1 MFRDTAIA
9 AGLLFAVAA
18 PPLAAQGWIEIERPT
33 NAPVPAN
40 GGVVRVSSSVHTI
53 IEGHIARV
61 EVAEEFRNLGGTM
74 AEGNYLYP
82 LPGEA
87 VFSSFS
93 LWMGDKEVR
102 GETMNAEQA
111 RSIYEEI
118 VRRKRDP
125 ALLSLAGSG
134 LVRAQVFPIQ
144 PGETRK
150 VMLRYTQILE
160 RAGDA
165 LRVRYNLGQRG
176 GRRGGWGDRGD
187 AGSGSF
193 NWQLEIPAS
202 AEFGTPYSPTHQLTT
217 RRESGRLEISLDSD
231 ASGEVEVFLPLRRN
245 LVGTSIVTYAPGGED
260 GYYMLLLAP
269 PPAGT
274 TDALPRDVSF
284 VVDVSG
290 SMSGEKMDQAR
301 AALDQAL
308 GTLGPRDRFRVIS
321 FSSGVRQFREGFV
334 PATPEQVADARRF
347 VDGLQADGG
356 TNIAGALDVA
366 LDGAVPE
373 GRVAFVIFLTDG
385 VPSVGEQAPDRIAET
400 AGARIGSRRLFT
412 FGVGTDVNTYLLDR
426 LALQGRGA
434 ATYVAPDANVEAA
447 VSGLLGKIQH
457 PALANLRIVSAPVTF
472 AQMTPANLPDL
483 FYGEELVVFGRY
495 HGQGNGDVV
504 IEGERN
510 GRRERFVATAAFP
523 ATADQDEFI
532 SRLWASRRIG
542 ELTRQ
547 ARLEGASESL
557 IGQIRDLG
565 LRYGILTE
573 YTSYLVQEPETVAGQ
588 RPMPAP
594 MSQSMLGGPAAAP
607 SQTGAV
613 AFRRAEG
620 SAKMAEA
627 DNLAAADSLAGRQ
640 LADARADGSSS
651 PAARR
656 VGSRVFV
663 ERKGV
668 WTDAGWTEAVPVLTV
683 APYSAAYFSLAHA
696 LPEIRPGLGLGEPVL
711 ISGRRIAI
719 RVADGGMMTLTPEK
733 LSATVK
739 EFRGR

>member
-1 MFRDTAIA
+1 MFRDTAFA
-9 AGLLFAVAA
+9 AGLLLAA
-18 PPLAAQGWIEIERPT
+18 AASPLAAQGWIEIERPINT
-33 NAPVPAN
+33 PVPAN
-40 GGVVRVSSSVHTI
+40 GGVVRVSSTVHTTV
-53 IEGHIARV
+53 EGHVARI
-61 EVAEEFRNLGGTM
+61 EVVEEFRNLGGAM

-87 VFSSFS
+87 VFSGFS

-111 RSIYEEI
+111 RAIYEEI

-125 ALLSLAGSG
+125 ALLSLAGTG

-150 VMLRYTQILE
+150 VMLRYTQVLE

-165 LRVRYNLGQRG
+165 LRVRYNLGQRDG
-176 GRRGGWGDRGD
+176 GRTGWGDRRD
-187 AGSGSF
+187 AASGRFS
-193 NWQLEIPAS
+193 WQLEIPAS

-217 RRESGRLEISLDSD
+217 RRESGRLEISLDPG

-245 LVGTSIVTYAPGGED
+245 LVGTSVVTYAPGGED

-269 PPAGT
+269 PPSGT
-274 TDALPRDVSF
+274 ADALPRDVSL

-290 SMSGEKMDQAR
+290 SMSGAKIEQAR
-301 AALDQAL
+301 EALDQAL
-308 GTLGPRDRFRVIS
+308 GTLGPRDRFRVIA
-321 FSSGVRQFREGFV
+321 FSSSVHQFQVGFV
-334 PATPEQVADARRF
+334 TATPDHIAEARRF
-347 VDGLQADGG
+347 VAGLQAEGG

-373 GRVAFVIFLTDG
+373 ERVAFVIFLTDG
-385 VPSVGEQAPDRIAET
+385 VPSVGEQAPDRIAEA
-400 AGARIGSRRLFT
+400 AGARVGRRRLFT

-426 LALQGRGA
+426 LAVQGHGA
-434 ATYVAPDANVEAA
+434 AAYVAPDANVEVA
-447 VSGLLGKIQH
+447 VGSLLGKIQH

-495 HGQGNGDVV
+495 HGHGDGDVV
-504 IEGERN
+504 LEGERN
-510 GRRERFVATAAFP
+510 GRRERFVATASFP
-523 ATADQDEFI
+523 STDDRDEFV

-557 IGQIRDLG
+557 VAQIRDLG

-573 YTSYLVQEPETVAGQ
+573 YTSYLVQEPEAVAGQ
-588 RPMPAP
+588 LPPQGNLPAT
-594 MSQSMLGGPAAAP
+594 LRGGAAAAP
-607 SQTGAV
+607 SQTGV
-613 AFRRAEG
+613 MAFRRAEG

-627 DNLAAADSLAGRQ
+627 DNLAAADSVAVRQ
-640 LADARADGSSS
+640 LADARSDAGASSS
-651 PAARR
+651 ARR

-663 ERKGV
+663 QRKGV
-668 WTDAGWTEAVPVLTV
+668 WTDATWTESVAVLTV
-683 APYSAAYFSLAHA
+683 APYSAAYFGLARA

-719 RVADGGMMTLTPEK
+719 RVADGGLMTLSPDK
-733 LSATVK
+733 LSSTVR